1 LAFGGST
8 LGKVVEP
15 IQRCFRREEGI
26 LKGIEKRTLEIAKEM
41 KDSNL
46 DIKLIEKIT
55 GLSPEEIRKL

>member
-1 LAFGGST
+1 M
-8 LGKVVEP
+8 GKVVEP